1 MIIDKSVTSSAA
13 ANSFLFNPIISN
25 FSTSSKSVDVKG
37 SGILCI
43 MSTKIVLSIERNAT
57 RPFASGGAAIVQQ
70 RVQMETM
77 TRRSLLILVTIE
89 QRHRGS
95 GGTPQARIRDIL
107 AKPGVHI
114 QSGSGVRD
122 RSEGLVGVDILP
134 CFKRVEVDEQL
145 VEGIAAA
152 IIVVPPGSPSRH
164 CSVDPRKQSRP
175 FGNVLTQHPVEIVLE
190 VLRGESRCFQSCLD
204 ARVLAPEHTHLF
216 SQSLGLGVQLVEVSY
231 SLAVRARGL
240 RLGDHR
246 SGWINLQRCCNWMGQ
261 SLKNLQV
268 SLQLVYYDIKL
279 LV

>member
-1 MIIDKSVTSSAA
+1 
-13 ANSFLFNPIISN
+13 
-25 FSTSSKSVDVKG
+25 
-37 SGILCI
+37 
-43 MSTKIVLSIERNAT
+43 
-57 RPFASGGAAIVQQ
+57 
-70 RVQMETM
+70 METM
-77 TRRSLLILVTIE
+77 TRRSLLNLVTIE

-107 AKPGVHI
+107 AQPGVHI

-152 IIVVPPGSPSRH
+152 IIVVPPGSPPLH

-175 FGNVLTQHPVEIVLE
+175 FGNVLTQHPLEIVLE
-190 VLRGESRCFQSCLD
+190 VLRDESRCFQKCHD
-204 ARVLAPEHTHLF
+204 TNIVAPAARDLF

-231 SLAVRARGL
+231 FLAVRARGL

-246 SGWINLQRCCNWMGQ
+246 SGWINL
-261 SLKNLQV
+261 
-268 SLQLVYYDIKL
+268 
-279 LV
+279 